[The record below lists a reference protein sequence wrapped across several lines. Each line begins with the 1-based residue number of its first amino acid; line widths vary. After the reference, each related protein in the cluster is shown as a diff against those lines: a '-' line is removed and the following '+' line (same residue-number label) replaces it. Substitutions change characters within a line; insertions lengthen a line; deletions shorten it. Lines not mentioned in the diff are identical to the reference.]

1 MNYCDLTDEDIYKLA
16 GEQWEALPV
25 KTRTSA
31 KSIELCEDLFILREM
46 YRHAKTMESTAHLTT
61 RKGTPRKKKS
71 KD

>member
-16 GEQWEALPV
+16 GEKWEALPIE
-25 KTRTSA
+25 TRTLA

-46 YRHAKTMESTAHLTT
+46 DRYAKNMESTAHFTT
-61 RKGTPRKKKS
+61 QQGMPETQDT